1 MSAEGVARDGA
12 APRRAVVTGA
22 SSGIGEAFARRYA
35 AAGYAVTLVARRA
48 DELARVADEIGVGG
62 GGAAGAD
69 VLVADLAT
77 DDGLAALA
85 SVARDAEALVLNAG
99 ITRAAAV
106 GTTDGAT
113 QERMARLL
121 ATGVSRTCEAVVPA
135 MVSRGRGEVVIVS
148 SIGAYAPMRKS
159 ALYAAAKAYAAAYA
173 RSLALEVA
181 PRGVRVCA
189 VCPGYVRTAIHDAA
203 GLAHLRRRIP
213 SWLWCDPD
221 DVVDATMRG
230 LARGRTMVVP
240 GLAYRV
246 ARPWL
251 GSSIVQ
257 SAWRRLSRRGIPDRG
272 AGGT

>member
-1 MSAEGVARDGA
+1 MSAAPGTRDGA

-35 AAGYAVTLVARRA
+35 AAGCAVTLVARRA
-48 DELARVADEIGVGG
+48 DALARVAGEIR
-62 GGAAGAD
+62 AAGGVAD

-85 SVARDAEALVLNAG
+85 AAARGADALVLNAG
-99 ITRAAAV
+99 VTRAAPV
-106 GTTDGAT
+106 GTTDAAAQAGLAT
-113 QERMARLL
+113 LL
-121 ATGVSRTCEAVVPA
+121 ATGVSRTCEAVVPG
-135 MVSRGRGEVVIVS
+135 MVARGRGDVVVVS
-148 SIGAYAPMRKS
+148 SIGAYAPMRTS

-203 GLAHLRRRIP
+203 GLGHLRRRIP

-221 DVVDATMRG
+221 DVVDAAMRG
-230 LARGRTMVVP
+230 LARGRAVAIP

-251 GSSIVQ
+251 GSGVAQ
-257 SAWRRLSRRGIPDRG
+257 STWRRLARRGIRDRG
-272 AGGT
+272 TGAA

>member
-1 MSAEGVARDGA
+1 MSAGGVAHDGS

-48 DELARVADEIGVGG
+48 DELARVADEIGAGG
-62 GGAAGAD
+62 GGAAD
-69 VLVADLAT
+69 LLVADLAT

-85 SVARDAEALVLNAG
+85 SVARDAEVLVLNAG

-203 GLAHLRRRIP
+203 GLAHLRLRIP

-251 GSSIVQ
+251 GSSILQ